1 MGEDRKRI
9 VLYSLREDDRN
20 ELLMEGVEHCL
31 KGRKTPSH
39 VWAPLQ
45 IGRLKRMRVLRV
57 SFPLDCPL
65 THLASAD
72 PSERGP
78 MMMPPTRLAVLL
90 LEL

>member
-1 MGEDRKRI
+1 MVEDRKRI

-20 ELLMEGVEHCL
+20 ELLKEEEEHSL
-31 KGRKTPSH
+31 KEQKTPSH

-45 IGRLKRMRVLRV
+45 IGRLKRMRVLRL
-57 SFPLDCPL
+57 SFPLDCQLIHP
-65 THLASAD
+65 ASVD

-78 MMMPPTRLAVLL
+78 TMLPPTRLAVLL